1 MGMNLNAHLS
11 LCLLP
16 GENDYRGGYGPL
28 HVSRGKMLN
37 PLFQA
42 FIDAGMSAGYPYT
55 EDVNGYQ
62 QEGVGPYDM
71 TIHNGKRW
79 SASQAYLRPALK
91 RKNLETR
98 VKANATRILFE
109 GTKAVGVEYIHDNQI
124 RRAKATKELILAGGA
139 INSPHLMMLS
149 GIGDSEELKQH
160 GLKTVIHLPG
170 VGKNLQD
177 HLEVYVQNVS
187 YHNVNNNSHLSVLSE
202 FLVINSYIYSRQ
214 GFARKTNSSCQK
226 VT

>member
-1 MGMNLNAHLS
+1 MYLWF

-16 GENDYRGGYGPL
+16 GENEYRGGDGPL

-71 TIHNGKRW
+71 TIHSGKRW

-98 VKANATRILFE
+98 VNAHATRILYE
-109 GTKAVGVEYIHDNQI
+109 GTKAIGVEYIRDNQI
-124 RRAKATKELILAGGA
+124 RRAKATKELILSGGA

-160 GLKTVIHLPG
+160 GIKTVLHLPG

-187 YHNVNNNSHLSVLSE
+187 YHTVKIIITHIVKFCPS
-202 FLVINSYIYSRQ
+202 FL
-214 GFARKTNSSCQK
+214 
-226 VT
+226 

>member
-1 MGMNLNAHLS
+1 MGMNLNAHLG

-124 RRAKATKELILAGGA
+124 RRAKAIKELILAGGA

-160 GLKTVIHLPG
+160 GLKTVMHLPG

-187 YHNVNNNSHLSVLSE
+187 YYNVKMIIAHIFQFCPS
-202 FLVINSYIYSRQ
+202 FL
-214 GFARKTNSSCQK
+214 
-226 VT
+226 

>member
-1 MGMNLNAHLS
+1 MGMNLNTHLS

-98 VKANATRILFE
+98 VKANATKILFE

-139 INSPHLMMLS
+139 ISSPHLMMLS
-149 GIGDSEELKQH
+149 GIGNSEELKQH
-160 GLKTVIHLPG
+160 GLKTVMHLPG

-187 YHNVNNNSHLSVLSE
+187 YHNVKMIIAHIFQFCPS
-202 FLVINSYIYSRQ
+202 FL
-214 GFARKTNSSCQK
+214 
-226 VT
+226 

>member
-1 MGMNLNAHLS
+1 MHAWFLF
-11 LCLLP
+11 LLP
-16 GENDYRGGYGPL
+16 GENDYRGGHGPL

-91 RKNLETR
+91 RENLETR
-98 VKANATRILFE
+98 VNAYATRILHE
-109 GTKAVGVEYIHDNQI
+109 GTKAIGVEYIHDNQI

-149 GIGDSEELKQH
+149 GIGDSNELKQH
-160 GLKTVIHLPG
+160 GIKTVMDLPG

-187 YHNVNNNSHLSVLSE
+187 FHTVKMIITHIVQFCPS
-202 FLVINSYIYSRQ
+202 FL
-214 GFARKTNSSCQK
+214 
-226 VT
+226 